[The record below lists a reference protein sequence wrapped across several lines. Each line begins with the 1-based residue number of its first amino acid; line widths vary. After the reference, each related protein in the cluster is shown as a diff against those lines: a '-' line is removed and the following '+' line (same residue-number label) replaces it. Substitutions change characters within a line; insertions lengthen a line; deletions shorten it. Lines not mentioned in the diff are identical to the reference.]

1 MTLAMRDGS
10 LDVES
15 SLTAW
20 KAGAQRRTW
29 AVLWCATK
37 SLDAGSSLFV
47 ASLVVAM
54 SLDTWSELERDD
66 DDCLL
71 EAEVE
76 RKVG

>member
-47 ASLVVAM
+47 AM